1 MRIFLKNTE
10 RFRCSKMS
18 LAPDNLLGIRKDNE
32 MESRYKTLNILNLQ
46 EVEQEIDTLL
56 KTINLD
62 TIDDQ
67 TFEYLNNLVKLA
79 KSLGSRKDY

>member
-1 MRIFLKNTE
+1 
-10 RFRCSKMS
+10 MS

-32 MESRYKTLNILNLQ
+32 MDSRYKSLNILDLK
-46 EVEQEIDTLL
+46 EVEAEIDTLL
-56 KTINLD
+56 SIVNLD

>member
-1 MRIFLKNTE
+1 
-10 RFRCSKMS
+10 MS